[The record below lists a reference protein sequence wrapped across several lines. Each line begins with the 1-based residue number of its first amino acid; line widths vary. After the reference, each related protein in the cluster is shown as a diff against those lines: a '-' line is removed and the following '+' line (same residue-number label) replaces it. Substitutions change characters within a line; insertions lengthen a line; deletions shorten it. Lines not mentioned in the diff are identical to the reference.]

1 MTSLRSNCTT
11 FEEDKTNKYC
21 LLHILNLNSNFR
33 CGDDSFAQV
42 DQHLS
47 PREEDAMELEL
58 ERLRIEERF
67 HGAFESCGGS
77 SLDSLELR
85 ALSSSPASSSLDC
98 GDR

>member
-1 MTSLRSNCTT
+1 METNSRTAVQE
-11 FEEDKTNKYC
+11 EEDDQPEVKSHLFGFPMRSQF
-21 LLHILNLNSNFR
+21 LL
-33 CGDDSFAQV
+33 QV
-42 DQHLS
+42 DQHLT
-47 PREEDAMELEL
+47 PREEEAMELEL

-85 ALSSSPASSSLDC
+85 ALSSSPASSSLGC

>member
-1 MTSLRSNCTT
+1 MQDDEDDQPEVKFFIMLKSLAQVFF
-11 FEEDKTNKYC
+11 FEW
-21 LLHILNLNSNFR
+21 
-33 CGDDSFAQV
+33 GVDSFAQV

-85 ALSSSPASSSLDC
+85 ALSSSPASSSLGC
-98 GDR
+98 ADR

>member
-1 MTSLRSNCTT
+1 MISQRSVLP
-11 FEEDKTNKYC
+11 FF
-21 LLHILNLNSNFR
+21 LPNSYFF
-33 CGDDSFAQV
+33 SQV

-47 PREEDAMELEL
+47 PRDEEAMELEL

-85 ALSSSPASSSLDC
+85 ALSSSPASSSLGC
-98 GDR
+98 ADR